1 MYKKDANQKWGMKS
15 FYFTKW
21 KISDG
26 RRIMRAILDGDLK
39 DSRQNIEV
47 YGEYLYILQETFL
60 CTLYETMA
68 TFPLLRD
75 KSISFRV

>member
-1 MYKKDANQKWGMKS
+1 MNKKIHD
-15 FYFTKW
+15 
-21 KISDG
+21 KI
-26 RRIMRAILDGDLK
+26 LK
-39 DSRQNIEV
+39 YLYD

-75 KSISFRV
+75 KSVVPVLLRKKNHTKKIIPKKSCENNASSEKK